1 MYLEVSKWRYSCF
14 ALTPMTK
21 RDQISGGRA
30 NELGFTERVTLI
42 DEKKL
47 PRVQHSAIQ
56 YGFTLEDRPMAP
68 WL

>member
-1 MYLEVSKWRYSCF
+1 
-14 ALTPMTK
+14 MTK